1 MALRKRFG
9 LLSLLVGA
17 FAIPIA
23 MIATYLQSVLGPG
36 TGAVLQ
42 WLDRMGVVSQSD
54 IPAPLVQALSL
65 FPDLEKLGLVK
76 PVVFV
81 SGVPEMT
88 EISAFSLNDGRAI
101 SMLLAL
107 SVVLALVSIGAV
119 LLAEYRRE
127 PTLFPSAGYICGV
140 LALALVWPLAG
151 LVSAIA
157 GIAALLVLRYQRESQ
172 GGDPVN
178 STPRAGRTE

>member
-1 MALRKRFG
+1 MLTQKRFG

-17 FAIPIA
+17 FALPVA
-23 MIATYLQSVLGPG
+23 MIAIYLQSVCRPG
-36 TGAVLQ
+36 SGAVLQ
-42 WLDRMGVVSQSD
+42 WLEKMGFVSQSD
-54 IPAPLVQALSL
+54 VSAPLVQVLSL

-88 EISAFSLNDGRAI
+88 EISVFSLNDGRAMSLLLI
-101 SMLLAL
+101 FPVLLA
-107 SVVLALVSIGAV
+107 VLSIGAA
-119 LLAEYRRE
+119 LWAEYRRE
-127 PTLFPSAGYICGV
+127 PTPLASAGYICGV

-157 GIAALLVLRYQRESQ
+157 GIVAVLVLRYQRETQ
-172 GGDPVN
+172 GGDPISV
-178 STPRAGRTE
+178 RDGL

>member
-1 MALRKRFG
+1 MPLKKRFG
-9 LLSLLVGA
+9 LLSLLSGA

-23 MIATYLQSVLGPG
+23 MIATYLQSVYRPA

-42 WLDRMGVVSQSD
+42 WLEKMGFVRQSD
-54 IPAPLVQALSL
+54 VSAPLLQVLSL

-88 EISAFSLNDGRAI
+88 EIGALSLNDGRAI
-101 SMLLAL
+101 SLLLMLSGL
-107 SVVLALVSIGAV
+107 LALVSIGAA
-119 LLAEYRRE
+119 LWAEYRRE
-127 PTLFPSAGYICGV
+127 PTPLASAGYICGV

-157 GIAALLVLRYQRESQ
+157 GIAAVLVLRYQREHQ
-172 GGDPVN
+172 GGDPI
-178 STPRAGRTE
+178 SARDGL

>member
-9 LLSLLVGA
+9 LLSLLVGV
-17 FAIPIA
+17 FALPVA
-23 MIATYLQSVLGPG
+23 MIASYLQSLLGSG
-36 TGAVLQ
+36 SGAVLQ

-54 IPAPLVQALSL
+54 MPAPLVQVLSL

-88 EISAFSLNDGRAI
+88 EISVFSLNDGRAM
-101 SMLLAL
+101 SLLLVL
-107 SVVLALVSIGAV
+107 SVLLSLVAIGAA
-119 LLAEYRRE
+119 LWAEYRRE
-127 PTLFPSAGYICGV
+127 STAFASAGYICGV

-157 GIAALLVLRYQRESQ
+157 GIAAVLVLRYQRERQ
-172 GGDPVN
+172 GGDPI
-178 STPRAGRTE
+178 SARDGL